1 MPPRTRR
8 VLSGTNVP
16 VTLKILL
23 SGCLLLLTLWGC
35 SAEYY
40 VRAAYEEGRIL
51 WRRKPIAT
59 MLAEDGLG
67 PDVRRKLRMVLDVRD
82 FAADRLRLNVGGS
95 YAAYSY
101 VDRRVLL
108 HVLTAVPK
116 TALEP
121 HTWWFPFVGRM
132 PYKGYFDPDDAREE
146 ARSLA
151 AQGYDTNIR
160 PAGAFSTL
168 GWFDDPLLGHLLKL
182 DRVSLAEVV
191 LHELLHNTLFVKGS
205 VAFNE
210 SLANF
215 VGKRGAIDFFV
226 GRNGPRSPEAVAA
239 RRAWREELEFSGLM
253 MEMVGCLRELYG
265 GQLPEADKLRRRE
278 EVFTRSQ
285 RQWASALEGRPDHR
299 HASFSRRPL
308 DNAVILQNLL
318 YVTDLA
324 RFEELY
330 RREGKRL
337 TRAIEAARAGAR
349 DGGDPFDMLPAATS
363 GGTAAK
369 AVTYGICETESVRR
383 RERTMTDTSAR
394 LREAT

>member
-1 MPPRTRR
+1 MLGVVAWAFLVL
-8 VLSGTNVP
+8 VLSG
-16 VTLKILL
+16 
-23 SGCLLLLTLWGC
+23 C
-35 SAEYY
+35 SADYY
-40 VRAAYEEGRIL
+40 IRAAYEEGRIL

-59 MLAEDGLG
+59 MLAGDSIA
-67 PDVRRKLRMVLDVRD
+67 PDVRRKLEMVLAVRD
-82 FAADRLRLNVGGS
+82 FAADGLRLNVGGS

-116 TALEP
+116 TSLEP
-121 HTWWFPFVGRM
+121 HTWWFPFVGRV

-151 AQGYDTNIR
+151 AQGHDTNIR

-168 GWFDDPLLGHLLKL
+168 GWFDDPLLGHLLRL

-226 GRNGPRSPEAVAA
+226 GRNGPHSPEAVAA

-265 GQLPEADKLRRRE
+265 GELPEADKLRRRE
-278 EVFTRSQ
+278 EVFARSQ

-299 HASFSRRPL
+299 HSSFSRRPL
-308 DNAVILQNLL
+308 DNAVILQSLL

-330 RREGKRL
+330 RREGKQL
-337 TRAIEAARAGAR
+337 TRAIEAVRAGAR
-349 DGGDPFDMLPAATS
+349 DGGDPFDMLPAATP
-363 GGTAAK
+363 GGTAPK
-369 AVTYGICETESVRR
+369 AVPYGICENPR
-383 RERTMTDTSAR
+383 
-394 LREAT
+394 